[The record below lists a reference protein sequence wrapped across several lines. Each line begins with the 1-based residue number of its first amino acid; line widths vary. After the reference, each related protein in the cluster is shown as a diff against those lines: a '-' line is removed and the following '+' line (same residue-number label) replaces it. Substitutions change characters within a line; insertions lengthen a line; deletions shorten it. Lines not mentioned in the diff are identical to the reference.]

1 MDIIT
6 PLENALS
13 ALICYNVFI
22 TPQPSGQLEII
33 PPSGHIILPSG
44 CMIPPSGRL
53 DLRSTAALRRDHAP
67 LGRNNVTL
75 WRYNFHC
82 PSGWGVIISHYCK
95 MNTLYWSVNHGL
107 GLSRHFISKLF
118 KLTFVFSL
126 IDARR
131 RLHVSHAPLEIYRA
145 ELRWL
150 LKK

>member
-82 PSGWGVIISHYCK
+82 PSGWGVIISHYDIEGPK
-95 MNTLYWSVNHGL
+95 FDVMSQKPPTKLALAQGRRA
-107 GLSRHFISKLF
+107 LSFISHRTK
-118 KLTFVFSL
+118 K
-126 IDARR
+126 I
-131 RLHVSHAPLEIYRA
+131 AP
-145 ELRWL
+145 
-150 LKK
+150 